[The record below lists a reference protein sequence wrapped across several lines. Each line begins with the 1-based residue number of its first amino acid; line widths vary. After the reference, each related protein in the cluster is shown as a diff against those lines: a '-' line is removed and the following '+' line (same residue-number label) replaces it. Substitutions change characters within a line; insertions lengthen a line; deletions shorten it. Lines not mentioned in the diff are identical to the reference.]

1 MNEEYLRQTLTEEQ
15 YKEII
20 DTYGDLSTYIKEQ
33 TYDYKEKTTK
43 QLNKTKKLF
52 FVSLVAGVSYIAFKD
67 KMQKDFNRYKSK
79 IDKDTEKGYKE
90 VIKKVRGE
98 NLDGKTGL
106 NQDLYQLYKQFE
118 IDMESTKT
126 ADDKFIRVI
135 ADYYKRT
142 KTTYDKEWVDKQEYL
157 SGLVSR
163 YDKQE
168 KVIAYRNKNGSVRA
182 YFDIA
187 SYDSMVYNTNLTN
200 TGVKETINDAIR
212 RDWDIAYIDSHLNS
226 CPLCQEFQGR
236 FISLTGASIG
246 QVYNGQLIRDSLE
259 TARNQGFL
267 HPNCSHVPR
276 RAYPEDRIDMKWN
289 NAEAVQQYENKQKQN
304 ALRLKK
310 SRLKNDLEIY
320 EQLDNQEKVDKTKQ
334 QIRNINKRLRLLK

>member
-1 MNEEYLRQTLTEEQ
+1 MNEEYLEQTLTKEQ
-15 YKEII
+15 YDEII
-20 DTYGDLSTYIKEQ
+20 ATYGDLSTYIKSQ

-43 QLNKTKKLF
+43 QLNRTKKLF
-52 FVSLVAGVSYIAFKD
+52 FVSLVAGVSYIAFKE
-67 KMQKDFNRYKSK
+67 KMQKDFNRYKGK
-79 IDKDTEKGYKE
+79 IDKDTEKAYKE
-90 VIKKVRGE
+90 IIKRVGGE

-106 NQDLYQLYKQFE
+106 NQDLYTLYKQFQ

-142 KTTYDKEWVDKQEYL
+142 KTTYDKEWVDKKEYL
-157 SGLVSR
+157 SGLVGR

-168 KVIAYRNKNGSVRA
+168 KVIAYRNKDGSVRA

-200 TGVKETINDAIR
+200 TGVLETINDAIR
-212 RDWDIAYIDSHLNS
+212 RDWDIAYIDPHLNS

-246 QVYNGQLIRDSLE
+246 QIYNGQLIRDSLD